1 MQGSRSQ
8 IIGWILGSKSGRR
21 NLTWPGGGRQGFCA
35 LVPRKKEGCLISLSM
50 SIDTNEQLRAG
61 RKPNPPRLNRFIVF
75 LNLRHSPQSNRAHN
89 EGGRRRISIIR
100 QRACAQKQKAKGT
113 KSKRQS
119 LRKESNVR
127 KHYSTA
133 CMRSHCTT
141 HERHWNRTHCPIIA
155 KTICRRLHGAACRT
169 TQCRGPQV
177 KRFLGIAFGGA
188 RRPMKNQA
196 ATTEI

>member
-1 MQGSRSQ
+1 M
-8 IIGWILGSKSGRR
+8 
-21 NLTWPGGGRQGFCA
+21 
-35 LVPRKKEGCLISLSM
+35 
-50 SIDTNEQLRAG
+50 
-61 RKPNPPRLNRFIVF
+61 
-75 LNLRHSPQSNRAHN
+75 
-89 EGGRRRISIIR
+89 SIIR
-100 QRACAQKQKAKGT
+100 LRACAQKQKATGT

-127 KHYSTA
+127 KDYSTA
-133 CMRSHCTT
+133 CMRSHSTT